1 MSLEK
6 ILSKVEI
13 AKEEAGRLKDEINVI
28 AVSKVQPLARIKKV
42 LEQGH
47 RVFGENRVQE
57 LTDKYISLP
66 KDIKW
71 NMIGNLQSNKVKYI
85 ASFVDLIHSLDSLK
99 LAKEINKQGEKNN
112 RVIDCLVQIKISKE
126 ETKHGVSFDNFDEF
140 YKNVKSLKFI
150 NIAGLMGMASF
161 TDDKNLI
168 KDEFKSISSLYKK
181 LKLVDKNFKYLS
193 IGMSNDYNLAI
204 NEGGNMI
211 RIGSRIFGER

>member
-1 MSLEK
+1 MIKKRLESFYQELDESISL
-6 ILSKVEI
+6 V
-13 AKEEAGRLKDEINVI
+13 
-28 AVSKVQPLARIKKV
+28 AVSKTKTIEDIMSAYNSGQRL
-42 LEQGH
+42 
-47 RVFGENRVQE
+47 FGENRVQE
-57 LTDKYISLP
+57 LTNKYSNLP

-99 LAKEINKQGEKNN
+99 LAREINKQAEKNN

-126 ETKHGVSFDNFDEF
+126 ETKHGVSFENFDEF

-150 NIAGLMGMASF
+150 NITGLMGMASF

-181 LKLVDKNFKYLS
+181 LKLVDKNIKYLS

-211 RIGSRIFGER
+211 RIGSKIFGER

>member
-1 MSLEK
+1 MIKKRLESFYQELGESISL
-6 ILSKVEI
+6 V
-13 AKEEAGRLKDEINVI
+13 
-28 AVSKVQPLARIKKV
+28 AVSKTKTIEDIMSAYNSGQRL
-42 LEQGH
+42 
-47 RVFGENRVQE
+47 FGENRVQE
-57 LTDKYISLP
+57 LTDKYSNLP

-126 ETKHGVSFDNFDEF
+126 ETKHGISFDNFDEF

-193 IGMSNDYNLAI
+193 IGMSNDYNLAV
-204 NEGGNMI
+204 NEGSNMI

>member
-1 MSLEK
+1 MIKKRLESFYQELGKDISL
-6 ILSKVEI
+6 V
-13 AKEEAGRLKDEINVI
+13 
-28 AVSKVQPLARIKKV
+28 AVSKTKTIEDIMSAYNSGQRL
-42 LEQGH
+42 
-47 RVFGENRVQE
+47 FGENRVQE
-57 LTDKYISLP
+57 LTNKYSNLP

-85 ASFVDLIHSLDSLK
+85 ASFVALIHSLDSLK
-99 LAKEINKQGEKNN
+99 LAREINKQAEKNN

-126 ETKHGVSFDNFDEF
+126 ETKHGVSFENFDEF

-150 NIAGLMGMASF
+150 NITGLMGMASF

-181 LKLVDKNFKYLS
+181 LKLVDKNIKYLS

-211 RIGSRIFGER
+211 RIGSKIFGER

>member
-1 MSLEK
+1 MIKKRLESFYQELGKDISL
-6 ILSKVEI
+6 V
-13 AKEEAGRLKDEINVI
+13 
-28 AVSKVQPLARIKKV
+28 AVSKTKTIEDIMSAYNSGQRL
-42 LEQGH
+42 
-47 RVFGENRVQE
+47 FGENRVQE
-57 LTDKYISLP
+57 LTNKYSNLP

-99 LAKEINKQGEKNN
+99 LAREINKQAEKNN

-126 ETKHGVSFDNFDEF
+126 ETKHGVSFENFDEF

-150 NIAGLMGMASF
+150 NITGLMGMASF

-181 LKLVDKNFKYLS
+181 LKLVDKNIKYLS

>member
-1 MSLEK
+1 MIKKRLESFYQELGKDISL
-6 ILSKVEI
+6 V
-13 AKEEAGRLKDEINVI
+13 
-28 AVSKVQPLARIKKV
+28 AVSKTKTIEDIMSAYNSGQRL
-42 LEQGH
+42 
-47 RVFGENRVQE
+47 FGENRVQE
-57 LTDKYISLP
+57 LTNKYSNLP

-85 ASFVDLIHSLDSLK
+85 ASFVDLIHSSDSLK
-99 LAKEINKQGEKNN
+99 LAREINKQAEKNN

-126 ETKHGVSFDNFDEF
+126 ETKHGVSFENFDEF

-150 NIAGLMGMASF
+150 NIAGLMGMGSF

-211 RIGSRIFGER
+211 RIGSKIFGER

>member
-1 MSLEK
+1 MIKKRLESFYQELGEDISL
-6 ILSKVEI
+6 V
-13 AKEEAGRLKDEINVI
+13 
-28 AVSKVQPLARIKKV
+28 AVSKTKTIEDIMSAYNSGQRL
-42 LEQGH
+42 
-47 RVFGENRVQE
+47 FGENRVQE
-57 LTDKYISLP
+57 LTDKYSNLP

-126 ETKHGVSFDNFDEF
+126 ETKHGISFDNFDEF

-150 NIAGLMGMASF
+150 NISGLMGMASF

>member
-1 MSLEK
+1 MIKKRLESLYQE
-6 ILSKVEI
+6 L
-13 AKEEAGRLKDEINVI
+13 GKDISIV
-28 AVSKVQPLARIKKV
+28 AVSKTKTIEDIMSAYNSGQRL
-42 LEQGH
+42 
-47 RVFGENRVQE
+47 FGENRVQE
-57 LTDKYISLP
+57 LTNKYSNLP

-99 LAKEINKQGEKNN
+99 LAREINKQAEKNN

-126 ETKHGVSFDNFDEF
+126 ETKHGVSFENFDEF
-140 YKNVKSLKFI
+140 YKNVKSLKYI

-181 LKLVDKNFKYLS
+181 LKLVDKNIKYFS

-211 RIGSRIFGER
+211 RIGSKIFGER

>member
-1 MSLEK
+1 MIKKRLESFYQELGKDISL
-6 ILSKVEI
+6 V
-13 AKEEAGRLKDEINVI
+13 
-28 AVSKVQPLARIKKV
+28 AVSKTKTIEDIMSAYNSGQRL
-42 LEQGH
+42 
-47 RVFGENRVQE
+47 FGENRVQE
-57 LTDKYISLP
+57 LTNKYSNLP

-85 ASFVDLIHSLDSLK
+85 ASFVELIHSLDSLK
-99 LAKEINKQGEKNN
+99 LAREINKQAEKNN

-126 ETKHGVSFDNFDEF
+126 ETKHGVSFENFDEF
-140 YKNVKSLKFI
+140 YKNVKSLKYI

-161 TDDKNLI
+161 TDNKNLI

-181 LKLVDKNFKYLS
+181 LKLVDKNIKYLS

-211 RIGSRIFGER
+211 RIGSKIFGER

>member
-1 MSLEK
+1 MIKKRLESFYQELGKDISL
-6 ILSKVEI
+6 V
-13 AKEEAGRLKDEINVI
+13 
-28 AVSKVQPLARIKKV
+28 AVSKTKTIEDIMSAYNSGQRL
-42 LEQGH
+42 
-47 RVFGENRVQE
+47 FGENRVQE
-57 LTDKYISLP
+57 LTNKYSNLP

-99 LAKEINKQGEKNN
+99 LAKEINKQAEKNN

-126 ETKHGVSFDNFDEF
+126 ETKHGVSFENFDEF

-181 LKLVDKNFKYLS
+181 LKLVDKNIKYLS

-211 RIGSRIFGER
+211 RIGSKIFGER

>member
-1 MSLEK
+1 MIKKRLESFYQELGEDISL
-6 ILSKVEI
+6 V
-13 AKEEAGRLKDEINVI
+13 
-28 AVSKVQPLARIKKV
+28 AVSKTKTIEDIMSAYNSGQRL
-42 LEQGH
+42 
-47 RVFGENRVQE
+47 FGENRVQE
-57 LTDKYISLP
+57 LTDKYSNLP

-99 LAKEINKQGEKNN
+99 LAKEINKQAEKNN

>member
-1 MSLEK
+1 MIKKRLESFYQELGKDISL
-6 ILSKVEI
+6 V
-13 AKEEAGRLKDEINVI
+13 
-28 AVSKVQPLARIKKV
+28 AVSKTKTIEDIMSAYNSGQRL
-42 LEQGH
+42 
-47 RVFGENRVQE
+47 FGENRVQE
-57 LTDKYISLP
+57 LTNKYSNLP

-99 LAKEINKQGEKNN
+99 LAREINKQAEKNN

-126 ETKHGVSFDNFDEF
+126 ETKHGVSFENFDEF

-150 NIAGLMGMASF
+150 NITGLMGMASF

-181 LKLVDKNFKYLS
+181 LKLVDKNIKYLS

-211 RIGSRIFGER
+211 RIGSKIFGER

>member
-1 MSLEK
+1 MIKKRLESFYQE
-6 ILSKVEI
+6 L
-13 AKEEAGRLKDEINVI
+13 GKDISIV
-28 AVSKVQPLARIKKV
+28 AVSKTKTIEDIMSAYNSGQRL
-42 LEQGH
+42 
-47 RVFGENRVQE
+47 FGENRVQE
-57 LTDKYISLP
+57 LTNKYSNLP

-99 LAKEINKQGEKNN
+99 LAKEINKQAEKNN

-126 ETKHGVSFDNFDEF
+126 ETKHGVSFENFDEF

-150 NIAGLMGMASF
+150 NITGLMGMASF

>member
-1 MSLEK
+1 MIKKRLESFYQELGEDISL
-6 ILSKVEI
+6 V
-13 AKEEAGRLKDEINVI
+13 
-28 AVSKVQPLARIKKV
+28 AVSKTKTIEDIMSAYNSGQRL
-42 LEQGH
+42 
-47 RVFGENRVQE
+47 FGENRVQE
-57 LTDKYISLP
+57 LTDKYLNLP